1 MIINFYSF
9 HKLRIS
15 MFSCPK
21 HIDFVYRYLHTL
33 KQYVRNKAR
42 PEGSIAE
49 AYIDNECLT
58 FCSMYLRGIET
69 RFNREDRNADEG
81 QEHEQGLISVFA
93 HNVRPL
99 GSPTFQD
106 MDPRDQAK
114 ARWYVLHNCEEI
126 ESYLE

>member
-1 MIINFYSF
+1 M
-9 HKLRIS
+9 
-15 MFSCPK
+15 
-21 HIDFVYRYLHTL
+21 YLH
-33 KQYVRNKAR
+33 
-42 PEGSIAE
+42 
-49 AYIDNECLT
+49 
-58 FCSMYLRGIET
+58 GIET

-106 MDPRDQAK
+106 MDLGDLAK

-126 ESYLE
+126 ESYLDEHIDEMKSKFPTNYDRMHQDQFPEWFAKRVRFHIVSHHT